1 MGPLWVTCLCMN
13 TSHCGQGEIIL
24 FMARW
29 GPPKP
34 MGWRRCNLLLGKTAA
49 DYHSALCLLAPPH
62 TLFVTIHF
70 QKCFSLLSLH
80 SPPSI
85 IATIPTWF
93 WKCPH
98 PLSSGS
104 DPKSS
109 PVSSSKSKISGKCAG
124 PAVLFMVWYHG
135 VM

>member
-13 TSHCGQGEIIL
+13 TSHCGQGEILL

-49 DYHSALCLLAPPH
+49 DYHSALFLPAPPH
-62 TLFVTIHF
+62 TLFLTIHF

-80 SPPSI
+80 YPLPIHYSNYPHMVLEMPSPLVK
-85 IATIPTWF
+85 WQ
-93 WKCPH
+93 
-98 PLSSGS
+98 
-104 DPKSS
+104 
-109 PVSSSKSKISGKCAG
+109 
-124 PAVLFMVWYHG
+124 
-135 VM
+135 